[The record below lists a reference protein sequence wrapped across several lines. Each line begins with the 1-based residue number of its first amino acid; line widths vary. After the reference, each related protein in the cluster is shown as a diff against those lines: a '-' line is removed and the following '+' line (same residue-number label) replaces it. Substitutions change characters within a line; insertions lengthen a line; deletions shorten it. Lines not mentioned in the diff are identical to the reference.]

1 MHRGQSVAF
10 LYKINLPLCCIS
22 LSQSATLTNAGG
34 FAAARSGP
42 FFIAGLC
49 SRGLSVSVIR
59 IWGLSWLT
67 YVLSLL
73 VQPFPP
79 LTHYCTDSGRGS
91 SSTISLKCH
100 GQLPTRATNTSLKA
114 SIFLTFIPS
123 QDTYFYKEVMWN
135 LKSWAPHIK
144 GHFKFTSLCPN
155 RRAKLK
161 SCPKCPSQLSNRK
174 TNKSQGGLWGREQ
187 DGSWL
192 FSKGINLAWPSW
204 AEPSFE

>member
-1 MHRGQSVAF
+1 MLNCSLLINLSAILDRVLVAGETESPPVLQPRSHYDLSFFWPNVPLISTQMHIEFYHFFDESVNNYAQGHSVAF
-10 LYKINLPLCCIS
+10 LHKINLPPGRIS

-79 LTHYCTDSGRGS
+79 LTHITALTQGEGAAQLFPWNTMTRCPP
-91 SSTISLKCH
+91 
-100 GQLPTRATNTSLKA
+100 GQQ
-114 SIFLTFIPS
+114 IP
-123 QDTYFYKEVMWN
+123 
-135 LKSWAPHIK
+135 L
-144 GHFKFTSLCPN
+144 
-155 RRAKLK
+155 
-161 SCPKCPSQLSNRK
+161 
-174 TNKSQGGLWGREQ
+174 
-187 DGSWL
+187 
-192 FSKGINLAWPSW
+192 
-204 AEPSFE
+204 